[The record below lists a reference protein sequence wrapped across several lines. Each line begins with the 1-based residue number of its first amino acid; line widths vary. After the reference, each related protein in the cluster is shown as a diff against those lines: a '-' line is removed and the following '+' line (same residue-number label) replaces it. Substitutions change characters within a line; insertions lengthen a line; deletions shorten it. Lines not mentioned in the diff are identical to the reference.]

1 MNNLKLDLQPVEV
14 CQHIDRKTFQERYLK
29 PNKPVVM
36 KDYSANWAA
45 REKWSFDYFKSRYPD
60 LMVPVYG
67 EAFADTGKSYTST
80 DDKMLFGDYL
90 DLIANTPTELRMFLF
105 NIFKHIPDLCQD
117 FTYPDIVDY
126 YVKNHPFMFFGGA
139 TSKVDAHFD
148 LDLSHVFLTQF
159 HGKKKVI
166 LFGPE
171 YSTHLYRHPLTV
183 SCNVDLGNPD
193 FNKYPKLLDAKGYE
207 CEISDGETL
216 FIPSGHWHYIYYVDG
231 GFSLS
236 LRARTASLPRL
247 ALAGFQMFNLL
258 VVDYNMSRILG
269 AKRWYA
275 MKEQMAIKRA
285 ARL

>member
-1 MNNLKLDLQPVEV
+1 MSNLTLNLQPVEV
-14 CQHIDRKTFQERYLK
+14 CEHIDRKHFQEHYLK

-36 KDYSANWAA
+36 KNFSADWAA
-45 REKWSFDYFKSRYPD
+45 KNKWSFDYFKARYPD

-90 DLIANTPTELRMFLF
+90 DLIANTPTQLRMFLF
-105 NIFKHIPDLCQD
+105 NIFKYIPDLCQD
-117 FTYPDIVDY
+117 FIYPDIVDH
-126 YVKNHPFMFFGGA
+126 YVKKHPFMFFGGA

-159 HGKKKVI
+159 YGKKKVI

-193 FNKYPKLLDAKGYE
+193 FNKYPKLLEARGYE
-207 CEISDGETL
+207 CEINNGETL
-216 FIPSGHWHYIYYVDG
+216 FIPSGYWHYIYYVEG
-231 GFSLS
+231 GFALS
-236 LRARTASLPRL
+236 LRARTGLPRL
-247 ALAGFQMFNLL
+247 ALAGIKMFNLL
-258 VVDYNMSRILG
+258 IVDYNMSRLLG

-285 ARL
+285 SAL

>member
-1 MNNLKLDLQPVEV
+1 MNTLELNLQPIEI
-14 CQHIDRKTFQERYLK
+14 CDHIDRATFQERFLK

-36 KDYSANWAA
+36 KNFSGSWPAKD
-45 REKWSFDYFKSRYPD
+45 KWSFDYFKSRYPD

-80 DDKMLFGDYL
+80 DDKMLFSDYL
-90 DLIANTPTELRMFLF
+90 DLIASKPTQLRMFLF

-117 FTYPDIVDY
+117 FNYPDIIDY
-126 YVKNHPFMFFGGA
+126 YVKKHPFMFFGGA

-159 HGKKKVI
+159 HGRKRVI

-183 SCNVDLGNPD
+183 SCNLDLGNPD
-193 FNKYPKLLDAKGYE
+193 FQKYPKLLEAKGYE
-207 CEISDGETL
+207 CEINNSETL
-216 FIPSGHWHYIYYVDG
+216 FIPSGYWHYIYYVEG
-231 GFSLS
+231 GFALS
-236 LRARTASLPRL
+236 LRARTSSLPRL
-247 ALAGFQMFNLL
+247 ALAGIQMFNLL

-285 ARL
+285 AKL